1 MTVKKSQSTNCP
13 AEWDTE
19 SSPETVYHN
28 FDVVRIPAH
37 DDTPVMFEYTQEV
50 DTRAEYVEYINRDN
64 AERLDLAEAA
74 ILAIMDEGV
83 L

>member
-1 MTVKKSQSTNCP
+1 
-13 AEWDTE
+13 
-19 SSPETVYHN
+19 
-28 FDVVRIPAH
+28 
-37 DDTPVMFEYTQEV
+37 MFEYTQEV
-50 DTRAEYVEYINRDN
+50 YTRAEYVEYINRDN